1 MVLFWCWNGPGML
14 LFWSWN
20 GKTLEEVDQA
30 CVVLYVDGQNIILR
44 PTKHHR
50 ASFQL

>member
-14 LFWSWN
+14 LFRSWS

-30 CVVLYVDGQNIILR
+30 CVVLYVCM
-44 PTKHHR
+44 
-50 ASFQL
+50 